1 MTRKMNVSGTT
12 GTSLPGIQGSK
23 GETSRQTFY
32 GSKNVKDSSIGR
44 LKILETGKPTE
55 KPTEKFAHVPENT
68 IPQKGDFVLY
78 TEDGQNSYTLY
89 SITLSTPDTS
99 IGNFT
104 CECAIIDKFLKG
116 DEQETESEKIDVT
129 IGATPVIK
137 TATIRKF
144 KISESRKFIS
154 SNGKTMFYPIE
165 TSEEEINLNMK
176 IFNIYFYANNDLS
189 DDIKFVLEF
198 TDDYSS
204 PRTYSSLIYR
214 FGAYGQTQGH
224 PNEIKAMIEPTL
236 TYRGVLD
243 AYRNQT
249 ETSSYFVALPRIV
262 GNLTN
267 KVMNYTDPKSGYVPD
282 NYCIERLDNF
292 SITVKDFNETVE
304 KGKLFNKDVFMP
316 VELLSN
322 RSVCGNFA
330 KDRSNYKIILTAYVK
345 KTPDIYEKVF
355 VSDFTD
361 TLKNV
366 MKIN

>member
-1 MTRKMNVSGTT
+1 MTRTMNVSGTT
-12 GTSLPGIQGSK
+12 GTSLPGIQGPK

-44 LKILETGKPTE
+44 LKILETGKPTG
-55 KPTEKFAHVPENT
+55 KFACVPENT

-78 TEDGQNSYTLY
+78 TEDGQSSYTLY
-89 SITLSTPDTS
+89 SIMISTPDAS
-99 IGNFT
+99 VGNFT
-104 CECAIIDKFLKG
+104 CECAKIDQFSKG
-116 DEQETESEKIDVT
+116 DGEESESEDIDVT
-129 IGATPVIK
+129 IGVTPVTK

-144 KISESRKFIS
+144 GMLDSMILIPNQAGNILRFPI
-154 SNGKTMFYPIE
+154 KTA
-165 TSEEEINLNMK
+165 EENINLDMK
-176 IFNIYFYANNDLS
+176 MFNIYFQSDKSDLS

-224 PNEIKAMIEPTL
+224 PDEIKAMVEPTL

-249 ETSSYFVALPRIV
+249 ETSSYNINISRIV
-262 GNLTN
+262 GSLEN
-267 KVMNYTDPKSGYVPD
+267 KVMNYTDPKSGYIPD

-292 SITVKDFNETVE
+292 SITIKDFNETVE

-316 VELLSN
+316 AELLSN

-330 KDRSNYKIILTAYVK
+330 KDLSNYKIILTAYVK
-345 KTPDIYEKVF
+345 KTPDIYEKIF
-355 VSDFTD
+355 VSDFT
-361 TLKNV
+361 TELKKL
-366 MKIN
+366 MGIN